1 MSFSLAIYLYKPVSA
16 VDSLP
21 EPVPFGVPKT
31 DNPNVVE
38 FVHPTAPHS
47 AMLSTLP
54 EEMMG
59 EVSEVLQNWLQ

>member
-1 MSFSLAIYLYKPVSA
+1 MV
-16 VDSLP
+16 
-21 EPVPFGVPKT
+21 FGATDPWIALRIPKM

-59 EVSEVLQNWLQ
+59 EVSKVLQNWLQ